1 MRNCTITRRTLAI
14 GTAAL
19 TALALAGCSSSGTA
33 AAGGGGSDS
42 FVFAS
47 SRLPTTLDGGYVY
60 DNESQRVIYQIYD
73 RLMNV
78 KPGTTELTG
87 ELATDWKVSKTGLDY
102 TFTLRDGVKF
112 HDGTVLDAAAVCF
125 NFDRLYNLKGP
136 AQDLAEYWR
145 ISFRGFATDKDGK
158 PGDSRYKSCEA
169 TNATSLT
176 LHLKQPYTPLLASLA
191 SIGFGIASPTALKKY
206 GYDVQ
211 LSGTSVKFVGTFGTE
226 HPVGSGPFKFK
237 SWDPG
242 KKLTLERNDDYWGQ
256 KAHIKTLI
264 YVPIDNGQARRQAL
278 ERGEIDG
285 YDNVAPQDVAALKGG
300 GYDLVERP
308 ASNVGYLAMNQAFQP
323 LNNRK
328 VRQAIAHAVDVD
340 ALLKANFLAGAKKP
354 TQFLPPTFMGYNP
367 DVVTYDYSPAKA
379 SDLLKGVSNK
389 KLDIWY
395 ATEVSRPYMPDP
407 KSIAETFKSYLEKVG
422 FDVTLTGRPW
432 SPDFL
437 ASIRNGKAPMY
448 IVGLL
453 PDMADPANFFTL
465 FDNQPKRWGDLPK
478 SILTHIKQAEEAPAE
493 QREALYKAL
502 NEEIM
507 QDLPGIPFVH
517 ASTYLAFGKGTT
529 GFTPSPLF
537 AESMAT
543 VKLGN

>member
-1 MRNCTITRRTLAI
+1 MENCTITRRTLAA

-19 TALALAGCSSSGTA
+19 TALALAGCSQSAKTA
-33 AAGGGGSDS
+33 DGGATGDS

-73 RLMNV
+73 RLVNV

-87 ELATDWKVSKTGLDY
+87 ELATSWEVSKTGLDY
-102 TFTLRDGVKF
+102 TFKLRDGVKF
-112 HDGTVLDAAAVCF
+112 HDDTVLDAAAVCF

-158 PGDSRYKSCEA
+158 PGDSRYKSCEV
-169 TNATSLT
+169 TDPTTLT
-176 LHLKQPYTPLLASLA
+176 LHLKEPYAPLLASIG

-211 LSGTSVKFVGTFGTE
+211 LSGDSMKFVGTFGTE

-242 KKLTLERNDDYWGQ
+242 KKITLERNDSYWGA
-256 KAHIKTLI
+256 KANLKTLI
-264 YVPIDNGQARRQAL
+264 YLPIDDGQARRQAL

-285 YDNVAPQDVAALKGG
+285 YDNVAPQDVAALKSG
-300 GYDLVERP
+300 GYAVEERP
-308 ASNVGYLAMNQAFQP
+308 PSNVGYLAMNQSFEP
-323 LNNRK
+323 LKDIK

-354 TQFLPPTFMGYNP
+354 TQFLPPTFMGHSD
-367 DVVTYDYSPAKA
+367 DVVTYDYSPDKA
-379 SDLLKGVSNK
+379 RELLKGVSNK

-437 ASIRNGKAPMY
+437 TSIRNGKAPMY

-465 FDNQPKRWGDLPK
+465 FDNQPKRWGPLPEN
-478 SILTHIKQAEEAPAE
+478 IVTHIKQAEEAPAE

-502 NEEIM
+502 NDEIM
-507 QDLPGIPFVH
+507 KDLPGIPFVH
-517 ASTYLAFGKGTT
+517 ASTNLAFGKGVT
-529 GFTPSPLF
+529 GFVPSPLF
-537 AESMAT
+537 AESMAS
-543 VKLGN
+543 VKLGG